1 MIDSQRERRWAP
13 IGNRSI
19 KLSKQMLLNI
29 VQEQWGERT
38 SWYMGSLQPEAEGS
52 PAPEAI
58 EATSFERSVTRRSTV
73 SSRSVHISVK
83 GRFWSRKACEQ

>member
-1 MIDSQRERRWAP
+1 
-13 IGNRSI
+13 
-19 KLSKQMLLNI
+19 MLLNI
-29 VQEQWGERT
+29 VQEQMKSERT

-58 EATSFERSVTRRSTV
+58 EATSFERSVTRRPTA

-83 GRFWSRKACEQ
+83 GRFWSRKVCAQRSPAETGLITDVPVSRDESFSK